1 MAMNWLFDQPPED
14 PAPEPAPAPVAI
26 ETADKVSPADEAGQ
40 VQTSAPVVD
49 CR

>member
-26 ETADKVSPADEAGQ
+26 VREVSPADEADQ
-40 VQTSAPVVD
+40 VQTSALVVD